1 VSTPRDDR
9 PAYMAAMLSGN
20 HVQALAIERR
30 HGLDGYPPDLVS
42 VGLKAAAE
50 GRDALEAVEAH
61 IEESAS

>member
-1 VSTPRDDR
+1 
-9 PAYMAAMLSGN
+9 MAAMLSGN